1 MKNPGICRKHDMEL
15 TRRLSDDTFFC
26 VECERENL
34 TNAKN
39 PWEPQVGDYVEFRI
53 HGEASVLGTVERMP
67 QDDWTDELWVISKAR
82 ESGATDYYHIK
93 EYYLLRVMKKN
104 ESIQN

>member
-1 MKNPGICRKHDMEL
+1 M
-15 TRRLSDDTFFC
+15 
-26 VECERENL
+26 
-34 TNAKN
+34 KN

-53 HGEASVLGTVERMP
+53 HGEASVLGTVEYVAE
-67 QDDWTDELWVISKAR
+67 DASEAWVISKDN
-82 ESGATDYYHIK
+82 EMGLTNYFHIK